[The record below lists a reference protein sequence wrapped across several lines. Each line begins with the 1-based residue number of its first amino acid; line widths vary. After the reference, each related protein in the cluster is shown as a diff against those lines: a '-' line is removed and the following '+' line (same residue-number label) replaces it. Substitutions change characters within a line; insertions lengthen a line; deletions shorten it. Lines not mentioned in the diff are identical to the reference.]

1 MALPG
6 LSFTH
11 SNWKLSSPNRTSLFP
26 PTPSPLTLFAFS
38 SPSSSSPKKSS
49 IGVDNRIG
57 TQRSKRMVNLSIL
70 SLLLSAP
77 LSNLSKAVGA
87 EELELETYTDSQ
99 EGFTLLRPS
108 SWIEVDKA
116 GATVL
121 FEDVNKGANNVGV
134 VVSPVRLTTLGEFG
148 SPQFVADKL
157 LQAEKRKVSV
167 SFFLCSWN
175 LVISI

>member
-11 SNWKLSSPNRTSLFP
+11 SNWKLLSPNWTPLFP
-26 PTPSPLTLFAFS
+26 PTPSPLALFAFS
-38 SPSSSSPKKSS
+38 SLSSSSPKKSRT
-49 IGVDNRIG
+49 GVDNRIG

-157 LQAEKRKVSV
+157 LQAEKRKGKVFHFYELSRTGQ
-167 SFFLCSWN
+167 
-175 LVISI
+175 